1 MRDVAKLT
9 ITRKLSGVTMSKPK
23 VIAYLKPSCG
33 WSQGV
38 RAVLRK
44 YDLPYEDR
52 DIINDPAQRQEMIE
66 KSGQMLSPCVEVNG
80 KMLPDISGEEVEAF
94 LLANSLVQQ
103 NSLTPD
109 APINQPCAHEMPQA
123 APLSFKR

>member
-1 MRDVAKLT
+1 
-9 ITRKLSGVTMSKPK
+9 MSKPK

-44 YDLPYEDR
+44 YDLPFEDR
-52 DIINDPAQRQEMIE
+52 DIINDPLQRQEMIE
-66 KSGQMLSPCVEVNG
+66 KSGQMLSPCVEING
-80 KMLPDISGEEVEAF
+80 KMLPDISGEEVEAWM
-94 LLANSLVQQ
+94 LANNVVTQ
-103 NSLTPD
+103 NDRVPE

-123 APLSFKR
+123 SPINFAGRH